1 MSETTLPLLNLA
13 GRQRVQVARLEAA
26 HRDAVVAMLGR
37 CSATTLQ
44 RRFHAVTDGVPY
56 VTRLLTNVS
65 GEIGF
70 GAWLAGR
77 CVGLASLHAFNQTS
91 GEMAVLVEDEWQ
103 QRGVGSTLVLAL
115 TRHARKQGWRC
126 LRADV
131 QGENNFIP
139 AALTRVGRT
148 RTSISFGVYTVWVEL
163 EDVA

>member
-1 MSETTLPLLNLA
+1 MSESTLPLLDLA
-13 GRQRVQVARLEAA
+13 GRQRVEVTPLEAA
-26 HRDAVVAMLGR
+26 HHDAVVAMLGR

-44 RRFHAVTDGVPY
+44 HRFHAVTDGVPY

-91 GEMAVLVEDEWQ
+91 AEMAVLVEDEWQ
-103 QRGVGSTLVLAL
+103 QRGVGSALVLTL
-115 TRHARKQGWRC
+115 ARYAREQGWRC

-131 QGENNFIP
+131 QGDNHFIP
-139 AALTRVGRT
+139 AALTRMGRT
-148 RTSISFGVYTVWVEL
+148 RTSISFGTYTVWVEL
-163 EDVA
+163 EEVA

>member
-1 MSETTLPLLNLA
+1 MCETTLPLLNLA

-26 HRDAVVAMLGR
+26 DRDAVVAMLGR

-77 CVGLASLHAFNQTS
+77 CVGLASLHAFN
-91 GEMAVLVEDEWQ
+91 
-103 QRGVGSTLVLAL
+103 
-115 TRHARKQGWRC
+115 
-126 LRADV
+126 
-131 QGENNFIP
+131 
-139 AALTRVGRT
+139 
-148 RTSISFGVYTVWVEL
+148 RTSADPLYLWYLDADNNGSVDATDVGQFKARFNTNVFG
-163 EDVA
+163 

>member
-26 HRDAVVAMLGR
+26 DRDAVVAMLGR

-56 VTRLLTNVS
+56 VTRLLENVS

-77 CVGLASLHAFNQTS
+77 CVGLASLHAFNRTS
-91 GEMAVLVEDEWQ
+91 AEMAVVVEDEWQ
-103 QRGVGSTLVLAL
+103 QRGVGSALVLAL
-115 TRHARKQGWRC
+115 ARQARKQRWRC

-131 QGENNFIP
+131 HGDNHFIP
-139 AALTRVGRT
+139 VALTRMGRT
-148 RTSISFGVYTVWVEL
+148 RTSISFGTYTVWVEL
-163 EDVA
+163 EEVA